1 MVADSIVII
10 DGHTYQKGDTLPDLG
25 SLRCV
30 KANGN
35 IRFYVGLAADVSKLP
50 KYDDLASGSRFKAVD
65 DSSSSYI
72 YEATTKKWYKQKNE
86 DSDEKEFKEL
96 WSEDLTE
103 QVDPNYLLNFNEGGD
118 WTK

>member
-1 MVADSIVII
+1 MIADSIVII
-10 DGHTYQKGDTLPDLG
+10 DGHTYQKGDVLPDLG

-65 DSSSSYI
+65 DSSSYI
-72 YEATTKKWYKQKNE
+72 YEATTKKWYKQ
-86 DSDEKEFKEL
+86 DGSSSDEQTFKEL
-96 WSEDLTE
+96 WSQDLPS
-103 QVDPNYLLNFNEGGD
+103 QVNPDYLLNFNEGGD
-118 WTK
+118 WTR